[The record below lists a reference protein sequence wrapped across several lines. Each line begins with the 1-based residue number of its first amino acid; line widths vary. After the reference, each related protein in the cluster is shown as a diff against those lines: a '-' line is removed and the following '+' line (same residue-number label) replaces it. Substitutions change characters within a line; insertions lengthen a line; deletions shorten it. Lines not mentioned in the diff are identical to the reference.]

1 MWRSAS
7 ASCAA
12 QDEACQGGRKEPSA
26 GAPAVQREMHRRGH
40 EDPSA
45 EQGDGNPMHW
55 LTLVFSDP
63 EEEMFFR
70 RNTLVANKTL
80 ILAVG
85 GTGLSCFVLLWAAA
99 ARNGPHLTH
108 ALWTPWFFGALT
120 VILMYPC
127 AADSDAMESL
137 PEERSSPN
145 RDGACRLSFA
155 VVDPKRQLY
164 TSSLSSSWHHLVA
177 ASTYLASFAQAL
189 LYGLEPLADFEY
201 AVWCVA
207 GLLQLVYPFLLAYP
221 PRSKVGVYLVNFVG
235 YSALALGGYFGDRLR
250 AIYTGGL
257 LLGASLTL
265 GCALERV
272 KRLAFLSVRRDKVR
286 GSREGWASGVQG
298 ACLVRGRLSRVL

>member
-12 QDEACQGGRKEPSA
+12 QDEACQGGREEPSA

-108 ALWTPWFFGALT
+108 ALWTPWFFWCTDGDPD
-120 VILMYPC
+120 VSMC
-127 AADSDAMESL
+127 C
-137 PEERSSPN
+137 RQR
-145 RDGACRLSFA
+145 RDGK
-155 VVDPKRQLY
+155 P
-164 TSSLSSSWHHLVA
+164 
-177 ASTYLASFAQAL
+177 
-189 LYGLEPLADFEY
+189 
-201 AVWCVA
+201 A
-207 GLLQLVYPFLLAYP
+207 G
-221 PRSKVGVYLVNFVG
+221 
-235 YSALALGGYFGDRLR
+235 
-250 AIYTGGL
+250 
-257 LLGASLTL
+257 
-265 GCALERV
+265 
-272 KRLAFLSVRRDKVR
+272 R
-286 GSREGWASGVQG
+286 GKFSES
-298 ACLVRGRLSRVL
+298 